1 MNFLARAKGRMVNW
15 MKFRAGGARGGR
27 RAYALAMVVIL
38 LMVASVLIA
47 VMLDRAN
54 NHRLTVKRQLQQYV
68 EEQVGRGM
76 REAVEAWLA
85 FQRGEDLREAL
96 DVDGRGF
103 SIQIDSGGVAEGQR
117 VDIYFRDAQGTI
129 LAELAGLQQE
139 SFKIAREALI
149 ALRQENGR
157 DWKRFT
163 RPEGPVAVS
172 VRTASRESL
181 TAIVDACLD
190 GMGVPG
196 FVDEMISARG
206 GEVSGFSDMTQEDF
220 ARLVNNSGLP
230 PEAQSRL
237 MMALTIAPS
246 LWWVE
251 ARSVS
256 RDPDKPALRFGGYA
270 IIARQG
276 QARPATSV
284 RRASMLLTWER
295 LPEE

>member
-1 MNFLARAKGRMVNW
+1 MSFLPRHRIGRVH
-15 MKFRAGGARGGR
+15 GSR
-27 RAYALAMVVIL
+27 RAYALAMVVVL
-38 LMVASVLIA
+38 LMVSSVLIA

-54 NHRLTVKRQLQQYV
+54 DHRLTVKRQLQQYV

-96 DVDGRGF
+96 DSDGRGF
-103 SIQIDSGGVAEGQR
+103 SIQIESGGVAQGQQ
-117 VDIYFRDAQGTI
+117 VDIYVRDAQGTI

-139 SFKIAREALI
+139 SFKIARDALI
-149 ALRQENGR
+149 ALRQEEGR
-157 DWKRFT
+157 DWKKFT

-172 VRTASRESL
+172 LTSASRESL
-181 TAIVDACLD
+181 TAIVTACVD

-196 FVDEMISARG
+196 FVDEVISARG
-206 GEVSGFSDMTQEDF
+206 GEFVGGSSGSEMTQEDF
-220 ARLVNNSGLP
+220 AKLVNDSGLS
-230 PEAQSRL
+230 PEAKSRL
-237 MMALTIAPS
+237 MMALTISPS

-256 RDPDKPALRFGGYA
+256 RDPDRPSLRFGGYA

-276 QARPATSV
+276 QSRPATSV